1 MISGVSGY
9 SGYSSYSSYSSA
21 LSSKSTAS
29 SNSSSGGCASGQS
42 KLQEKLFSLLDS
54 NGDGSVAKDE
64 LSTALANAKESDSG
78 ITLDIDEL
86 FAQLDANSDGSIDL
100 DETAALTPPP
110 PPPPAGGF
118 GGDSEELFS
127 ALDADGDGSISQDE
141 LGSLFS
147 QAGSGEQGDSG
158 STTASGD
165 DVYARLAAAL
175 LKQYESSAG
184 TYEARVGSQLST
196 AA

>member
-78 ITLDIDEL
+78 IDSSEL
-86 FAQLDANSDGSIDL
+86 FASLDANGDGSL
-100 DETAALTPPP
+100 SVDETAALAPPP
-110 PPPPAGGF
+110 PPPPGAGF
-118 GGDSEELFS
+118 GGDSDELFS
-127 ALDADGDGSISQDE
+127 SLDADGNGSISQDE
-141 LGSLFS
+141 LSSLFG
-147 QAGSGEQGDSG
+147 QSG
-158 STTASGD
+158 SPSDTSSTSASSD

-184 TYEARVGSQLST
+184 TYEARVGSQLSI

>member
-78 ITLDIDEL
+78 IDSSEL
-86 FAQLDANSDGSIDL
+86 FASLDANGDGSLSI
-100 DETAALTPPP
+100 DETAALAPPP
-110 PPPPAGGF
+110 PPPPGAGF
-118 GGDSEELFS
+118 GGDSDELFS
-127 ALDADGDGSISQDE
+127 SLDADGNGSISQDE
-141 LGSLFS
+141 LSSLFG
-147 QAGSGEQGDSG
+147 QSG
-158 STTASGD
+158 SQSDTSSTSASSD

-184 TYEARVGSQLST
+184 TYEARVGSQLSI

>member
-110 PPPPAGGF
+110 PPPPRGPHPPAPRTC
-118 GGDSEELFS
+118 SPNWMPT
-127 ALDADGDGSISQDE
+127 AMAP
-141 LGSLFS
+141 
-147 QAGSGEQGDSG
+147 
-158 STTASGD
+158 STRAS
-165 DVYARLAAAL
+165 
-175 LKQYESSAG
+175 
-184 TYEARVGSQLST
+184 
-196 AA
+196 